1 MPWNMCGEKG
11 INGDEKKHLKI
22 YALKHVW
29 GKGTKWW
36 WKKNTWKFTPWN
48 MCGKKGLNGDE
59 KNTPEDSPLE
69 LMGKIE

>member
-1 MPWNMCGEKG
+1 
-11 INGDEKKHLKI
+11 
-22 YALKHVW
+22 
-29 GKGTKWW
+29 
-36 WKKNTWKFTPWN
+36 